1 MTHSTPIHA
10 RLDDVDL
17 AEAIAKVTSD
27 ALVQLAA
34 ESVVDPQDPAA
45 VAALKDAGDAL
56 AHGIITEALERTRPG
71 DAVMSEEGDWADPA
85 RLTASRVWI
94 VDPLDATK
102 EFGIGIPD
110 WAVQIALLERDQL
123 TAAAMHLGGRGV
135 SWSTRSAV
143 AFAPQVHTDGTLIA
157 VVSRSR
163 APQGL
168 EENLARVAASLSHVG
183 VERVALRSVGGVGG
197 KVDELLQ
204 GRAHLYIGPTWCQE
218 WDAAAPV
225 AIAARHGHMVCGD
238 GGRPLTFNQ
247 ADARVQGLLVG
258 PELLVRAWLDVTGDH
273 PAHD

>member
-1 MTHSTPIHA
+1 MTHATPVHP

-17 AEAIAKVTSD
+17 AQAIAQVTSD

-34 ESVVDPQDPAA
+34 DTVVDPQDPVA

-56 AHGIITEALERTRPG
+56 AQRIIAEALERTRPG
-71 DAVMSEEGDWADPA
+71 DAVMSEEGDWQDPA

-102 EFGIGIPD
+102 EYGVGIPD
-110 WAVQIALLERDQL
+110 WAVQIALLEHGEL

-135 SWSTRSAV
+135 AWSTRTPVTSA
-143 AFAPQVHTDGTLIA
+143 PRLHTDGTLIA

-163 APQGL
+163 APKDL
-168 EENLARVAASLSHVG
+168 EANLARVAESLTHEG
-183 VERVALRSVGGVGG
+183 VERVAIRSVGGVGG

-204 GRAHLYIGPTWCQE
+204 GRAHLYVGPTWCQE

-225 AIAARHGHMVCGD
+225 AIAARQGHMVCGQ
-238 GGRPLTFNQ
+238 GGEPLTFNQ
-247 ADARVQGLLVG
+247 QDARVHGLLVG
-258 PELLVRAWLDVTGDH
+258 PELLVQSWLEVTADRPGRH
-273 PAHD
+273 